1 MFIRALFYTLILFFY
16 FLMNI
21 PSVMAETP
29 TDSTRQVR
37 TILITGFYDWRDLG
51 SPPDPT
57 RCRDNPS
64 CRILASEGMGTR
76 GFSGP
81 LSTILKKW
89 SKNQSNLK
97 IEFALLPVTWSGLG
111 QIHREKYQLIIH
123 LGLGVYDRFHR
134 LLIEDG
140 AYNWRKGKDAI
151 GVSHE
156 EKIQPDQPEILTV
169 PPQVSLGIKRALSAH
184 LPSPFTL
191 VKAPARQDNTY
202 LCNATYYEALLH
214 INTTPQ
220 ENREAYFIHLPHRQG
235 DDDHALTEAVFE
247 VIKTIIIDTP

>member
-1 MFIRALFYTLILFFY
+1 MFTRALFYTLILVSY
-16 FLMNI
+16 FLMI
-21 PSVMAETP
+21 MPSVMANPPKE
-29 TDSTRQVR
+29 SVRKVR

-64 CRILASEGMGTR
+64 CRILASEGTGTR

-81 LSTILKKW
+81 LSTTLKQW
-89 SKNQSNLK
+89 SKSQPNLT

-111 QIHREKYQLIIH
+111 QIHRKNYQLIIH
-123 LGLGVYDRFHR
+123 LGLGVYDSFHR

-151 GVSHE
+151 GVSYE
-156 EKIQPDQPEILTV
+156 EKIQPDQPDILTV

-191 VKAPARQDNTY
+191 VKASARQDNTY

-214 INTTPQ
+214 IKTASQ
-220 ENREAYFIHLPHRQG
+220 ENREAYFIHLPHREG
-235 DDDHALTEAVFE
+235 DDDHALTEAVLE